1 MGLAVRLA
9 VRLGVGVGGI
19 GGMLTARVG
28 GRPSS
33 PDSTQRIR
41 YMSPSSESR
50 LCLSAMYHHK
60 LPDERM
66 R

>member
-9 VRLGVGVGGI
+9 VRLGVGVGVGV

-33 PDSTQRIR
+33 PDSTQRMR

-50 LCLSAMYHHK
+50 LSLSAMYHHK
-60 LPDERM
+60 LSAM